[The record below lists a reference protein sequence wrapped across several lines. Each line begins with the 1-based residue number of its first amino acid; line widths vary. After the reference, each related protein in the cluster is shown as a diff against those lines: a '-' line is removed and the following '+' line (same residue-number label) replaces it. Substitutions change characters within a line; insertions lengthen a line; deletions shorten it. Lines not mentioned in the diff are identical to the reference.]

1 MQRPAADQLLS
12 AHQPNGRPL
21 RLNLNLYLNLKVRQH
36 PFGVIARRAGL
47 VHDDLALGEEAGE
60 QDGRF
65 DLRARDR
72 HGVINP
78 MQVPAP
84 DRQRR
89 QLAILAAEHGR
100 AHQPQRLGHAA
111 HRPAAQRLAA
121 GQHAGERLARQDA
134 RDEPDRRA
142 GAGAVQHISRLAQAA
157 RAHAVDGQPA
167 FVVLIDLHTQRPHAA
182 ERRLAHVG
190 VHPAVDGGVA
200 LGQRAQQQRPV
211 ADRFVTRHRHRAAQR
226 AGGVDNESLHGCI
239 SQGETSNE

>member
-12 AHQPNGRPL
+12 AHQPNRRARPL
-21 RLNLNLYLNLKVRQH
+21 GLNLNLNPKMRQH
-36 PFGVIARRAGL
+36 PFRVIARRAGL
-47 VHDDLALGEEAGE
+47 VHDGLAHGEEAGE
-60 QDGRF
+60 QDGRL
-65 DLRARDR
+65 DLRAGDR
-72 HGVINP
+72 HGVIDP
-78 MQVPAP
+78 VQAPAP

-89 QLAILAAEHGR
+89 QLAVLTAQHRR
-100 AHQPQRLGHAA
+100 AHQAQRLGHAA

-157 RAHAVDGQPA
+157 QADAVDGQRA
-167 FVVLIDLHTQRPHAA
+167 LVVLIDLHAQRPHAA

-190 VHPAVDGGVA
+190 VHPAVNRGVA

-211 ADRFVTRHRHRAAQR
+211 ADRFVARHRNRTAQR
-226 AGGVDNESLHGCI
+226 AGGVDDEFLHEVRFSGR
-239 SQGETSNE
+239 TK